1 MIVAVVVVD
10 MVVAG
15 VDCRRFEIVAK
26 TADVHDLV
34 ANVVAVVVVVVV
46 VVVVRKAHFLWV

>member
-1 MIVAVVVVD
+1 MIVAVVVD
-10 MVVAG
+10 MVVAA

-34 ANVVAVVVVVVV
+34 ANVVAVVVVVE
-46 VVVVRKAHFLWV
+46 RKAHFLWV